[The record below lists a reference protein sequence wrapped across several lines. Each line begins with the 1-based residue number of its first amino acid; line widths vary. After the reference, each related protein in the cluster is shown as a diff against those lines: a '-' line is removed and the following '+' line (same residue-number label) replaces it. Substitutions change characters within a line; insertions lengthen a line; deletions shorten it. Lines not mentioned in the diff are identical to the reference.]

1 MDNLMK
7 IKYPSSEKVY
17 MEGTLFPEIRV
28 AMRKVNL
35 TPTVTKDKNGEK
47 HFSENAPVYVYD
59 TSGAYSDPKV
69 EINLKRG
76 LPRLREPWILKRGGV
91 EKLSQ
96 QSSEYCRERLAN
108 KSLDELRFQHIA
120 LPYRALPGKSVTQM
134 AYAKQG
140 IITPEMEYVAIRENM
155 NCEELGIKTH
165 ITPEF
170 VREEVAAGRAVIPA
184 NINHPEAEPMIIGRN
199 FLVKINTNIGNSAT
213 TSNINEEVEKA
224 VWSCKWGGDTI
235 MDLSTGA
242 NIHETREWIIRNSPV
257 PVGTVPM
264 YQAMEKVHGVAKN
277 LTWELYRDTLIEQ
290 CEQGVDYFTIHCG
303 IRRKNI
309 HLANGRLTGMVSR
322 GGSIISEWC
331 LQNDRESF
339 LYEHFDDICD
349 ICAQYDVAISLGD
362 GLRPGSIYD
371 ANDAAQ
377 FAELD
382 TMGELVE
389 RAWAKNVQAF
399 IEGPGHVP
407 MNKIKENMERQ
418 IEKCH
423 NAPFYTLGPLVTD
436 IAPGYDHITS
446 AIGAA
451 QIGWLGTAMLCYV
464 TPKEH
469 LALPNRDDVR
479 TGVVT
484 YKLAAHAAD
493 LAKGHPSAQ
502 IRDNALSKARY
513 DFRWKDQFNL
523 GLDPELA
530 QKYYKEAHYENGEF
544 CTMCGPNFCAMRI
557 SHRLKDC
564 DEHQA

>member
-47 HFSENAPVYVYD
+47 HFSENTPVYVYD

-134 AYAKQG
+134 AYAKRG

-184 NINHPEAEPMIIGRN
+184 NINHPEAESMIIGRN

-513 DFRWKDQFNL
+513 EFRWKDQFNL

-557 SHRLKDC
+557 SRRLKDC